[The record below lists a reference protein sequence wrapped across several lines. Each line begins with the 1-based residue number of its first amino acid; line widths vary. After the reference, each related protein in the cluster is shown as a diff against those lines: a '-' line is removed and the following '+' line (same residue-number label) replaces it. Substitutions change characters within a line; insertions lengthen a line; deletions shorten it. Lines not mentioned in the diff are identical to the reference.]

1 MALTI
6 RDKIE
11 SNDFKKA
18 VANVLP
24 AHLTP
29 ERFVRLSIAALTR
42 TPKLADCDPNTVL
55 SCMMQLSQFG
65 LEPDGRNAYLIPF
78 GNVCT
83 LIISYMGLVALAK
96 RSGHV
101 SNIHA
106 DTVCENDQFH
116 FDKGIVIKHE
126 IDFKKDRGKPYAY
139 YAMVRYKDGT
149 EQSVC
154 MTKAEVDRIKS
165 RSRASGSGPWVTDY
179 DEMGKKTAFRR
190 LSKWLE
196 LSPEFRDALE
206 ADADTLEDLR
216 FENAIPIQRPKVSRL
231 KDGIRLQSP
240 QSEDL
245 PKMPEGLEPIFGNPK
260 SIENPNGVLVEKPKR
275 TKKKLEGLTPEPE
288 PTKIG
293 PNENEVWT
301 RVEAMK
307 LDRRDFVAVAIS
319 LGALDEDQGW
329 DDVGEERFGVIL
341 REANWPLVEAELKSL
356 AK

>member
-1 MALTI
+1 MAERYMTNAKLTI

-216 FENAIPIQRPKVSRL
+216 FENAIPIQRAQIGRKKKLLNDADEPGGDNVETQPNFTE
-231 KDGIRLQSP
+231 GG
-240 QSEDL
+240 L
-245 PKMPEGLEPIFGNPK
+245 PLP
-260 SIENPNGVLVEKPKR
+260 VEKPAKK
-275 TKKKLEGLTPEPE
+275 KKKLEGLTESE
-288 PTKIG
+288 MSVQMG
-293 PNENEVWT
+293 PNETAVWG
-301 RVEAMK
+301 RLQEMK
-307 LDRRDFVAVAIS
+307 LSNDDFVAVAVS
-319 LGALDEDQGW
+319 LGALDEGQGW
-329 DDVGEERFGVIL
+329 DDIGEERFGVIL
-341 REANWPLVEAELKSL
+341 REANWPLVEAELKGL